1 MSIKLNGI
9 GPSGISQI
17 GSSKSDGK
25 SNTEELNEDNSPGLL
40 SPGINPKIKKT
51 ATATQALSGSAN
63 NLLGSSNPQHQITSS
78 STPTVMEFPNGKET
92 IKFDEFINIIEDS
105 CNESQLAE
113 NYLIL
118 AFSMFDRQK

>member
-1 MSIKLNGI
+1 M
-9 GPSGISQI
+9 
-17 GSSKSDGK
+17 
-25 SNTEELNEDNSPGLL
+25 
-40 SPGINPKIKKT
+40 
-51 ATATQALSGSAN
+51 SGSAH
-63 NLLGSSNPQHQITSS
+63 NLLTSSSNVQQQITSS
-78 STPTVMEFPNGKET
+78 STPSVMEFPNGKEI